1 MTPTVTMPKR
11 TLQDALYTL
20 SIEKAVPDAA
30 VLDDIIRAYP
40 QFAEELTDFAID
52 IAIDSLRNQ
61 AQENDAPA
69 LRAHLGEVSPAVSRA
84 MSRFQNRL
92 HTLQAAPHFSPSNEN
107 ALATGFGSEAGNPFI
122 HLSREEFRDLAQ
134 RLGVN
139 TVFVSKL
146 RDRQIQPNTIPVKF
160 QNALANEM
168 RAPLGLVIAHL
179 GATQAAPQGQFF
191 KAEGKPQTSAQ
202 QTFEEAVRGSG
213 LSQNQQDGLLRL

>member
-1 MTPTVTMPKR
+1 MTPTITMPKR

-20 SIEKAVPDAA
+20 AIEKAVPDAA
-30 VLDDIIRAYP
+30 VLDDIIRTYP

-52 IAIDSLRNQ
+52 IAIDSFRNQ
-61 AQENDAPA
+61 AREKDSPA

-92 HTLQAAPHFSPSNEN
+92 HSLQTTPLSSPSNED
-107 ALATGFGSEAGNPFI
+107 ALAVGLGLAAGNPFAQ
-122 HLSREEFRDLAQ
+122 LSREEFRGLAQ
-134 RLGVN
+134 RLDVN
-139 TVFVSKL
+139 TVFVAKL

-202 QTFEEAVRGSG
+202 QTFEEAVRCSG